1 MAEITYDPI
10 DPQESFTTDSLNN
23 RFSAGPNSLQTAI
36 NDLEIDALSPGTFNE
51 AHLPSL
57 VLFRGEMG
65 QSAVA
70 NAYTYAT
77 TPYPADW
84 DVINS
89 NGSAGTGADLDLSL
103 GATYNLSTGQA
114 QGVFVMADLYVG
126 KIIRT
131 ASGATATPTDGVGFR
146 IQIYNGSS
154 WVTINRTQRFVACA
168 VFGGNAFGFSKE
180 QDVKVPIRTLIKASD
195 IAANTI
201 SRVRVQITVVSDP
214 GADATT
220 TVSLKACYLSAI
232 VLQST
237 VV

>member
-1 MAEITYDPI
+1 MAEISYNSI
-10 DPQESFTTDSLNN
+10 DPEELFTTASLNT
-23 RFSAGPNSLQTAI
+23 RFSSGADALQTAI
-36 NDLEIDALSPGTFNE
+36 NDLEADALAPGAFNE

-57 VLFRGEMG
+57 VLFRGQIG
-65 QSAVA
+65 QPAVG

-84 DVINS
+84 DTIDS
-89 NGSAGTGADLDLSL
+89 NGSAGGGTALELSL

-114 QGVFVMADLYVG
+114 QAVLVMADLYVG

-131 ASGATATPTDGVGFR
+131 AGGATATPTDGVGFR
-146 IQIYNGSS
+146 IQINNGTS
-154 WVTINRTQRFVACA
+154 WQTIGRSQRFVACA
-168 VFGGNAFGFSKE
+168 VFGGNTFTYSRE

-201 SRVRVQITVVSDP
+201 TSVRVQISVVSH
-214 GADATT
+214 GAAADT

-237 VV
+237 LV